1 MQFTDDVAGFLVGVL
16 RYGTSVDDEEIGTLV
31 PGNRFVTC
39 IDKAA
44 FVCGRLGVIQLAA
57 ERYV

>member
-1 MQFTDDVAGFLVGVL
+1 MQLTDYVTGFLVGVL
-16 RYGTSVDDEEIGTLV
+16 RYRTGVDDEEVRTLV
-31 PGNRFVTC
+31 PGNRFVTG

-44 FVCGRLGVIQLAA
+44 FVCGCLGVIQLAA

>member
-1 MQFTDDVAGFLVGVL
+1 ML
-16 RYGTSVDDEEIGTLV
+16 RYRTGVDDEEIGTLV
-31 PGNRFVTC
+31 PGNRFVTG

-44 FVCGRLGVIQLAA
+44 FVCGCLGVIQLAA